1 VPEILGHLLP
11 HSLNRFV
18 DKVVLTFAPGLTA
31 APVREALGTT
41 AEIAEI
47 AEFGEKWE
55 TTTTFALPYLV

>member
-1 VPEILGHLLP
+1 
-11 HSLNRFV
+11 
-18 DKVVLTFAPGLTA
+18 VVLTFAPGLTA